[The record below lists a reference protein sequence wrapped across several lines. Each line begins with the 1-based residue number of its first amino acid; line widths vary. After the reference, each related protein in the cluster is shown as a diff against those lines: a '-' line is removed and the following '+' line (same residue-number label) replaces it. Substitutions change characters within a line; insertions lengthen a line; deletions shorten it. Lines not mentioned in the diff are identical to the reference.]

1 MTMWNC
7 LLVAH
12 NAKFDLRM
20 LRQECGKFDLCFE
33 PEGLETC
40 DTLAMSRMLLPDV
53 ESHRLSALV
62 DSPWH
67 RRRQQP

>member
-12 NAKFDLRM
+12 NA
-20 LRQECGKFDLCFE
+20 KFDLCFE